1 MYPTNQHD
9 DSVSSSFSYPMPN
22 LNLLPDSLSSIPPT
36 PQDPCKCHQPIG
48 PATQRE
54 ILRQAQWSFN
64 LYFVTIAASTVIGAI
79 GGGLLLGGHTTEG
92 ALTAAAGFGSSACC
106 VQMGKDSQEKL
117 ELLLERLENL
127 SNPG

>member
-1 MYPTNQHD
+1 MSAH
-9 DSVSSSFSYPMPN
+9 F
-22 LNLLPDSLSSIPPT
+22 LNFNRNPSGKRSTLPKEGNPEI
-36 PQDPCKCHQPIG
+36 IE
-48 PATQRE
+48 AAQRE